1 MQLPRGP
8 SHSQGKGSAGL
19 VHRSHQRDTCLTA
32 QPEPLVTLPTAL
44 PGLNHGGSPLGVAK
58 LHAEV
63 FAAALVKRWL
73 WRRDRGSS
81 SGEEE
86 PAWRCRCWRGVGSA
100 SPAPCGGTGGQRSCP
115 GSGASCPIPAVP
127 QVSFLPSCVLVSPCP
142 AAGGATRG
150 PSAGRELLGEAQDVV
165 ASARV
170 YVFLGVM
177 MMMMCGFGLS
187 SFFKLFFKSP
197 LNVSCSGS
205 GCGILFV
212 FLSVLCVCQ
221 AER

>member
-1 MQLPRGP
+1 MQLPHGP

-19 VHRSHQRDTCLTA
+19 VHRSHQRDTCLPA

-44 PGLNHGGSPLGVAK
+44 PGLSHGGSPLGVAK

-63 FAAALVKRWL
+63 FPAALVKRWL
-73 WRRDRGSS
+73 WRRDRGPS

-86 PAWRCRCWRGVGSA
+86 PAPARRCRCGRGAGSA

-115 GSGASCPIPAVP
+115 GSGASSPIPAVP
-127 QVSFLPSCVLVSPCP
+127 QVSFLPSCVVVSPCP

-150 PSAGRELLGEAQDVV
+150 PSAGRGLLGEAQDVV

-170 YVFLGVM
+170 YVFLG
-177 MMMMCGFGLS
+177 L
-187 SFFKLFFKSP
+187 
-197 LNVSCSGS
+197 
-205 GCGILFV
+205 
-212 FLSVLCVCQ
+212 
-221 AER
+221 